1 MPKKCVLI
9 LLDGLGD
16 RSHES
21 LRFITPLQAAQ
32 TPVLDSLS
40 RCGENGLYHAT
51 FPGQALPGE
60 TAHFLM
66 FGYDISAFPGRGPL
80 EALGAG
86 NVLESNDV
94 AVLAHFACLKNENQI
109 LSLKEGKP
117 KITDKEVDSLIQ
129 SVAEYETNGI
139 RICFNKTKGIY
150 GILTLCGEVSSQITD
165 TDPIIDGRP
174 LSEVKSYASAEH
186 AYLAQQTAMALKSYL
201 VRAYQRLNIH
211 PVNLFRSKKGL
222 LTVN

>member
-1 MPKKCVLI
+1 M
-9 LLDGLGD
+9 
-16 RSHES
+16 R
-21 LRFITPLQAAQ
+21 R
-32 TPVLDSLS
+32 
-40 RCGENGLYHAT
+40 
-51 FPGQALPGE
+51 
-60 TAHFLM
+60 
-66 FGYDISAFPGRGPL
+66 
-80 EALGAG
+80 
-86 NVLESNDV
+86 
-94 AVLAHFACLKNENQI
+94 
-109 LSLKEGKP
+109 
-117 KITDKEVDSLIQ
+117 
-129 SVAEYETNGI
+129 NGI